1 MAPYKHSSFAYLQ
14 KLMTIC
20 LLIFVC
26 QQCAKAQH
34 KKDSLLEARS
44 LLKQSS
50 VAYKAGD
57 EISALKYARQALK
70 LSSITDSNTYA
81 KSSIM
86 VAYMLS
92 RQGQD
97 VEALNV
103 AFKILRET
111 EARGWKKLSIG
122 SMGCIADLYR
132 SINNPQAALPY
143 ALRASKEALIL
154 KDSVQYI
161 FTLSTLSNLYSHRN
175 MESTAN
181 LVKASKYMEIIL
193 APPYLRL
200 LTDFDQSR
208 YLSNLGR
215 LYLKQDQLVKAEGVL
230 MQSIAISRREKFLPL
245 EKTVLN
251 ELMTLYIQKG
261 QFREAIKYGEQAL
274 AIQPEAQTS
283 RVLQKNIYLRLSE
296 AYVGV
301 KNFEQA
307 LMSSQKA
314 TQLNDSISTAN
325 KAKDAAELD
334 KKYLNDKRLIIA
346 TSKTKLLEQQRNFI
360 IILSV
365 ILAISSFA
373 AYRVF
378 NLRRKRKADM
388 LLQEHLQLERLDAL
402 KTRFFAN
409 VSHELRTPLT
419 LIIGPADQLINQQVE
434 NEQQRKDYLHAILRN
449 SKKLLNI
456 VNELLDLGKLEAG
469 KLLAKFKPVELAPF
483 VNGLY
488 EDFSSVAAYKK
499 ISYQLESNINES
511 LFVQIDQEKF
521 EKISINLIGNA
532 IKFTPYAGSITVAAA
547 IDSHQFEFSVAN
559 TGNGI
564 HPDDLPHV
572 FDRYYQGERNEQPLS
587 GGTGIGLAITHEF
600 TVLMGGQITIKNT
613 WGEGV
618 VFKVS
623 IPLNGSE
630 QREKE
635 IVTEVEEVQDL
646 EQTNLDEKR
655 VVLVVEDN
663 RDMATYIAA
672 ILQPS
677 YTILTAYNGVEALQ
691 ILKSISP
698 APSLIISDVMMPD
711 MDGFT
716 LLETLK
722 KDSVF
727 CPIPVVMLSAL
738 TDTRNKLKALN
749 IGVDDYITKPFL
761 SAELIARVSN
771 LIKNAAL
778 RFTVSI
784 EEEEV
789 LPYSPADLLW
799 LSELENHV
807 RAYNSGKTELNLA
820 ELSYTM
826 SISERQLFRRIKAI
840 TGLTPN
846 KYIRTIRL
854 QIARE
859 AIESGKFRTVAEI
872 AYAAGFDT
880 PAYFSK
886 LFKEHY
892 GTEVNKLL

>member
-1 MAPYKHSSFAYLQ
+1 MAPYKLSFFSFLQ
-14 KLMTIC
+14 KL
-20 LLIFVC
+20 IFSWFLVFIC
-26 QQCAKAQH
+26 QQCAKSQD
-34 KKDSLLEARS
+34 KKDTQLEAKS

-50 VAYKAGD
+50 VAYKSGD
-57 EISALKYARQALK
+57 EINALKYARQALK
-70 LSSITDSNTYA
+70 LSSIVDSNTYA

-103 AFKILRET
+103 AFNILRET

-122 SMGCIADLYR
+122 SLACIADLYR
-132 SINNPQAALPY
+132 SINNPKAALPY
-143 ALRASKEALIL
+143 ALRASKEALLL

-161 FTLSTLSNLYSHRN
+161 FTLSTLSNLYSDRN
-175 MESTAN
+175 MESPAN

-193 APPYLRL
+193 APPYLDL
-200 LTDFDQSR
+200 LTNFDHSR

-215 LYLKQDQLVKAEGVL
+215 LYLKQDRLVKAEAVL
-230 MQSIAISRREKFLPL
+230 MQSIVIARREKFLPL
-245 EKTVLN
+245 EKTILN

-261 QFREAIKYGEQAL
+261 QFREAIKFGEQAL
-274 AIQPEAQTS
+274 SIQPEAQTS

-296 AYVGV
+296 AYMGA

-307 LMSSQKA
+307 LKSSQQA
-314 TQLNDSISTAN
+314 TQLNDSISAAN

-346 TSKTKLLEQQRNFI
+346 ASKTKLLEQQRNFI
-360 IILSV
+360 IILTIIV
-365 ILAISSFA
+365 AVVSFA
-373 AYRVF
+373 AYRV
-378 NLRRKRKADM
+378 LSLKRKRKADM

-419 LIIGPADQLINQQVE
+419 LIIGPADQLINENVE
-434 NEQQRKDYLHAILRN
+434 NEQQQKDYLHAILRN

-469 KLLAKFKPVELAPF
+469 KLLAKLKPVELAPF
-483 VNGLY
+483 VIGLY
-488 EDFSSVAAYKK
+488 EDFLSVAAYKK
-499 ISYQLESNINES
+499 ISYQLETNIEAS

-521 EKISINLIGNA
+521 EKISNNLIGNA
-532 IKFTPYAGSITVAAA
+532 IKFTPYAGTITVAAV
-547 IDSHQFEFSVAN
+547 IESHQFEFSVAN
-559 TGNGI
+559 SGAGI

-572 FDRYYQGERNEQPLS
+572 FDRYYQGERNEQALT
-587 GGTGIGLAITHEF
+587 GGTGIGLAITQEF
-600 TVLMGGQITIKNT
+600 TTLMGGQLTINNT

-623 IPLNGSE
+623 IPLSGSE

-635 IVTEVEEVQDL
+635 IVTQVTEVQEL
-646 EQTNLDEKR
+646 AQINLHEKR

-672 ILQPS
+672 LLQPS
-677 YTILTAYNGVEALQ
+677 YTILTAYNGIEALQ
-691 ILKSISP
+691 ILQSMSP

-722 KDSVF
+722 NDGVL
-727 CPIPVVMLSAL
+727 CTIPVVMLSAL
-738 TDTRNKLKALN
+738 SDTRHKLKALN

-761 SAELIARVSN
+761 GVELIARVGN
-771 LIKNAAL
+771 LIKNASL
-778 RFTVSI
+778 RFSVSN
-784 EEEEV
+784 EEEEA
-789 LPYSPADLLW
+789 LPFSPADLAW
-799 LSELENHV
+799 LSELEKHV
-807 RAYNSGKTELNLA
+807 RNYTSSKTELNLA
-820 ELSYTM
+820 ELSYAL
-826 SISERQLFRRIKAI
+826 SISERQLFRRIKTI